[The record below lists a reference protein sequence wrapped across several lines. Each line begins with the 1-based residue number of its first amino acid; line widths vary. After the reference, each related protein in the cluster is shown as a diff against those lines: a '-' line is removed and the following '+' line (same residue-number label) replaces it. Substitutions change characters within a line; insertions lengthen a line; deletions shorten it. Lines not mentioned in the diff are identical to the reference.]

1 MANNNVDVKI
11 GKILTWANEHGRE
24 FRGGEVADL
33 LNTTSAAVGSLL
45 SGMARRGELDSV
57 QRDNKRYYVIPSGLP
72 SLAETLAEK
81 LPTEESANDLYDPTF
96 LPTLKQSLI
105 DRLAEL
111 HVERNKLDAQ
121 VQAIDNEAVRI
132 RAACGVLDD

>member
-1 MANNNVDVKI
+1 MAKKNTKTLDVS
-11 GKILTWANEHGRE
+11 
-24 FRGGEVADL
+24 D
-33 LNTTSAAVGSLL
+33 
-45 SGMARRGELDSV
+45 
-57 QRDNKRYYVIPSGLP
+57 
-72 SLAETLAEK
+72 
-81 LPTEESANDLYDPTF
+81 YDPTF
-96 LPTLKQSLI
+96 VPTLKQSLI